1 MGILAFE
8 VASTMLR
15 ALELWGQLEPA
26 HMDHLRK
33 VLQEDSAGEGGREEA
48 FEAPETAAGTRT
60 YGPPQEDSAVDPRI
74 HQTAITPLP
83 FPPPFLPP
91 FLPPF
96 PPSLSP
102 SFPPLLFPPPFPPAL
117 PPLSFPFSFPP
128 VRVQSDGVTKM
139 IPGDEKRHWRLA
151 GLEYL
156 RELQVLSSLVCVLSR
171 RCKDPRMH
179 RLKQRLAELEAQ
191 GEAHLREREAQE
203 GGERESGGSE
213 GDAREGDAREG
224 GIGRLQGQQGDGGA
238 QGGGMAQGSGRG
250 KEMMVVGR
258 GWDGGGGWEGKG
270 NVNVNVNGS
279 GGGGGGGGGGDA
291 SEEDWFLYSPK
302 EEAFLRKF
310 LEKKVTATNRLHV
323 EMTLLD
329 NLMPSP
335 LSPIFKPLPPIFNP
349 LPPFF
354 NPPSPPLSLPSSSH
368 SLRMARFTKDAPS
381 WATTAIAASPFVR
394 EKIHN
399 LRSLLY
405 PNPPLPPFPPL
416 SPLPP
421 SFPPSPLFPPFPP
434 LSPLPPSFPPSPLFP
449 PFPPL
454 SPLPPSSPTS
464 PPPTLLLFPLPCSFA
479 LLNFYS
485 TFPRDHDSRLKLIRR
500 LQKESLWVE
509 DFDKCMMVR
518 IGWCMVMYT
527 WVIMECGCM
536 DGWMDACVGGCMDGW
551 VHGWMDACVGGCMDG
566 WVHGWKSS
574 RGDPSSYL
582 RAFPSSSSHPSPPSL
597 LAFFWN
603 NAPWP
608 PVYSSAAADQFLKR
622 LLTIL
627 TPLLAAA
634 VAILSYKVRSTFK
647 WQRGGGSSGT
657 GGAAAE
663 DEREGVAG
671 TVGEAGLSI
680 RYAHTLQILERILNK
695 PTLLLRAQR

>member
-1 MGILAFE
+1 MAMARNI
-8 VASTMLR
+8 
-15 ALELWGQLEPA
+15 
-26 HMDHLRK
+26 D
-33 VLQEDSAGEGGREEA
+33 
-48 FEAPETAAGTRT
+48 APCS
-60 YGPPQEDSAVDPRI
+60 PPPHFRLSPTPLLSLSPHIDLFTSFPVI

-394 EKIHN
+394 EKIQSQHLLMLSVSN

-405 PNPPLPPFPPL
+405 PNPPLPPLPPSFPPSPLFPPFPPL
-416 SPLPP
+416 SPLP
-421 SFPPSPLFPPFPP
+421 PLFPPFPP

-449 PFPPL
+449 P
-454 SPLPPSSPTS
+454 LPPSSPTS
-464 PPPTLLLFPLPCSFA
+464 PPPTLLLFPLP
-479 LLNFYS
+479 
-485 TFPRDHDSRLKLIRR
+485 
-500 LQKESLWVE
+500 
-509 DFDKCMMVR
+509 
-518 IGWCMVMYT
+518 
-527 WVIMECGCM
+527 
-536 DGWMDACVGGCMDGW
+536 
-551 VHGWMDACVGGCMDG
+551 
-566 WVHGWKSS
+566 
-574 RGDPSSYL
+574 
-582 RAFPSSSSHPSPPSL
+582 SSSS
-597 LAFFWN
+597 
-603 NAPWP
+603 
-608 PVYSSAAADQFLKR
+608 SSADPFSLSPQLQGV
-622 LLTIL
+622 LTL
-627 TPLLAAA
+627 PNHDSLLAAA

-695 PTLLLRAQR
+695 PTLLLRAQRDNLYRHLPSTVKHKMHEQAPFGIPSAFLFSSDPPPLLPPAPHLFHTPRDDLYRHLPSTVKHKVRRRLSNRSRPFDVEVAAEMRRSTEQMLAWVLPMAQRTLAWQAEHSYGCHLSKRQRSLHIQVGVIVVHCGAEVQIGRGRR